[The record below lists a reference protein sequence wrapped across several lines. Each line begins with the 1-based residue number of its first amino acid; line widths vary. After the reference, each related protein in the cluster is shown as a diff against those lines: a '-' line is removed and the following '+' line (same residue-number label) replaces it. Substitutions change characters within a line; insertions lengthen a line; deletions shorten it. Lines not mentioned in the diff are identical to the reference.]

1 MLFYGNYS
9 IMEHYCSILEFSSS
23 QPKENSEVIRGCFQS
38 LDGAC
43 YTASFLFSAK
53 AELIY
58 I

>member
-1 MLFYGNYS
+1 
-9 IMEHYCSILEFSSS
+9 MEHYCSILEFSSS